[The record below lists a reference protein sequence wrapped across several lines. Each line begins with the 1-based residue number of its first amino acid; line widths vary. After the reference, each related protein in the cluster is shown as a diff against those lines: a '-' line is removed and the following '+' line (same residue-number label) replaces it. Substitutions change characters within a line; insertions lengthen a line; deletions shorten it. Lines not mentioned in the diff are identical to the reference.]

1 MDPFYQPFADAA
13 NIAAVKQKTAFEA
26 QEQPHKLQTLK
37 AQSMMEMGKA
47 QEDADDRTAMLLATK
62 AMKDAAAKA
71 PDGQMDLTK
80 SLEIGASS
88 LAQSGRLTQATS
100 MLDKVELARA
110 RQELQEKRKMEQEGL
125 RLKQQEQHINWLQ
138 SALGEVKDQP
148 SLDKAVEGYEA
159 MTGEK
164 VPDGYR
170 TYSPEFIGQ
179 LNRAV
184 MKSKDRVMLDL
195 RERSLTAREEDIQ
208 SKIRAREAA
217 AGTARA
223 RTQIA
228 QRRAEQAATRE
239 QRLARDGGGEKGK
252 GSVVPPRAVVG
263 HAESVIKQMF
273 PDLSKDQV
281 KQYASDAASDAQNLL
296 RTSPG
301 MDMKSA
307 VYNSV
312 QKNSDNIKSE
322 SRLFRPDKKTYG
334 GAGSSDKSPLPM
346 PKTMGELI
354 PGRFYKDSKGIVK
367 QYNPK

>member
-1 MDPFYQPFADAA
+1 MDPYYEPLISSAQLRQLE
-13 NIAAVKQKTAFEA
+13 QKTEFEA
-26 QEQPHKLQTLK
+26 QEQPFKLKSLEAK
-37 AQSMMEMGKA
+37 SMLDMGKA

-80 SLEIGASS
+80 SLEVGASS
-88 LAQSGRLTQATS
+88 LAQSGRLTQATA
-100 MLDKVELARA
+100 MLDKVELART
-110 RQELQEKRKMEQEGL
+110 RQELQEKRKTEQEGL
-125 RLKQQEQHINWLQ
+125 RLRQQEQHINWLQ

-164 VPDGYR
+164 VPDAYK
-170 TYSPEFIGQ
+170 TYSPDFISQ

-184 MKSKDRVMLDL
+184 MKSKDRVMLDI
-195 RERSLTAREEDIQ
+195 RERGIAAREEDIQ

-217 AGTARA
+217 AGTAKA
-223 RTQIA
+223 RIQIA
-228 QRRAEQAATRE
+228 QRRVEQAATRE
-239 QRLARDGGGEKGK
+239 QRLAKDGGGEKGK
-252 GSVVPPRAVVG
+252 GSVVPPRAMIG

-281 KQYASDAASDAQNLL
+281 KQYASDAAADAQSML
-296 RTSPG
+296 RSNPG

-322 SRLFRPDKKTYG
+322 SRLFRPDKKIYG

-354 PGRFYKDSKGIVK
+354 PGRFYKDSKGVVK